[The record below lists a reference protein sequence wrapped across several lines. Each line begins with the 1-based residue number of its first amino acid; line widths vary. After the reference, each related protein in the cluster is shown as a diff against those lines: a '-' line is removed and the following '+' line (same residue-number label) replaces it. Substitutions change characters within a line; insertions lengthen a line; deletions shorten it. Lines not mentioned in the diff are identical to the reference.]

1 MENKVKVRKFNINNQ
16 IVKINYESIDLSD
29 NEPKFIELNISTS
42 AIIFNET
49 IDLINKEENK
59 IIISL
64 ENVNYIDSHGLWDL
78 FEICKA
84 LIKKEKAL
92 AIVNVCSEVKRV
104 LDITGISS
112 KIKIFKKDSIASDL
126 CPFDIKGVP
135 VEAIAHLEKSVKNIE
150 GVGD

>member
-64 ENVNYIDSHGLWDL
+64 ENVKY
-78 FEICKA
+78 
-84 LIKKEKAL
+84 
-92 AIVNVCSEVKRV
+92 VK
-104 LDITGISS
+104 L
-112 KIKIFKKDSIASDL
+112 
-126 CPFDIKGVP
+126 
-135 VEAIAHLEKSVKNIE
+135 
-150 GVGD
+150 